1 MQSASQESLQPQTVN
16 HPVRKLRKADCFL
29 GATASSYLP
38 RTKRKVP
45 AVVRFFVRLTSALG
59 GIAGDELCQRS
70 AKKALQDR
78 DKDEAIDDSS
88 WSSSI
93 DLRDNAQAQSCPRNR
108 RR

>member
-1 MQSASQESLQPQTVN
+1 M
-16 HPVRKLRKADCFL
+16 
-29 GATASSYLP
+29 
-38 RTKRKVP
+38 
-45 AVVRFFVRLTSALG
+45 RLTSALG

-93 DLRDNAQAQSCPRNR
+93 DLRDNTQA
-108 RR
+108 

>member
-1 MQSASQESLQPQTVN
+1 M
-16 HPVRKLRKADCFL
+16 
-29 GATASSYLP
+29 
-38 RTKRKVP
+38 
-45 AVVRFFVRLTSALG
+45 RLTSALG

-93 DLRDNAQAQSCPRNR
+93 DLRDNAQAQPCPRNR
-108 RR
+108 RRRRETYKRHCREMAF